1 MIKFKE
7 EILPNGLT
15 LITHRDA
22 STPLVVV
29 NILYKVGSR
38 NEHPERTGLAHLFE
52 HLMFGG
58 SKNVPDYDLR
68 LQEVGAENNA
78 FTNTDVTNY
87 YIVLGAEN
95 LETALWVESDRMKA
109 LDLNQQKLDVQ
120 KNVVVEEFKQRY
132 LNVPYGDVWL
142 KLRPLAYKQ
151 HPYRWPTI
159 GSEIRH
165 IEEVGLTDVEDFYK
179 RYYSPSNAILTISG
193 NIEHQQ
199 ARDLAEKWFGDIH
212 KLNGQV
218 NSYPLESKQEKSRH
232 LEVGGDVPLDA
243 IYKAYHMPA
252 RGTDRYITTDLMSDL
267 LGRGKSSRLYQS
279 LVKEKK
285 IFNSLNAYITGSSD
299 PGLLVIAGK
308 VNPGVAIDIANSLV
322 EEEVANLGSHLLE
335 SEVNKVINQAI
346 SAAYFGETELLER
359 SINLS
364 VGSAIGNSNLVNEE
378 VEMIGQTTIEQ
389 IKNMAKEI
397 LSPEKANTLF
407 YRSNS

>member
-1 MIKFKE
+1 MIKFEE

-15 LITHRDA
+15 LITHRDT
-22 STPLVVV
+22 SSPLVVV

-78 FTNTDVTNY
+78 FTNTDITNY

-109 LDLNQQKLDVQ
+109 LDLSQQKLDVQ

-159 GSEIRH
+159 GSEINH
-165 IEEVGLTDVEDFYK
+165 IEQVTIKDVQDFYD
-179 RYYSPSNAILTISG
+179 RYYAPSNAILTISG
-193 NIEHQQ
+193 NVEHRK
-199 ARDLAEKWFGDIH
+199 ARELAEKWFGDIQD
-212 KLNGQV
+212 LNGQRH
-218 NSYPLESKQEKSRH
+218 SYPAESIQVEPRRLEF
-232 LEVGGDVPLDA
+232 GGNVPLDA
-243 IYKAYHMPA
+243 LYKAYLMPA
-252 RGTDRYITTDLMSDL
+252 RGTQRYITADLLSDL
-267 LGRGKSSRLYQS
+267 LGRGKSSRLYQFF
-279 LVKEKK
+279 VKEKK
-285 IFNSLNAYITGSSD
+285 IFNSLNAYITGSAD

-308 VNPGVAIDIANSLV
+308 VNPGVEIDEANSLI
-322 EEEVANLGSHLLE
+322 EDEIASLE
-335 SEVNKVINQAI
+335 SRLSEAEVSKVINQAI

-359 SINLS
+359 SINLALGCS
-364 VGSAIGNSNLVNEE
+364 IGNTNLVNEE
-378 VEMIGQTTIEQ
+378 VDMIGQTNLNN
-389 IKNMAKEI
+389 IKAMAGEI
-397 LSPEKANTLF
+397 LAPERANTLF
-407 YRSNS
+407 YKSKG